1 MEEKKEASKHHEHP
15 AHHEHEVHH
24 EHHEK
29 NEFKIDNNPDEMIS
43 KFNHKMKKNPWMPVS
58 FVLGII
64 VIILLVVVLL
74 LANGAGAKTVTAD
87 TAGKNVVAF
96 AESQGLSATVI
107 NTSVSGPFYE
117 VTLSMNGQTFPVYV
131 TKDGKQMATSLI
143 PLAATTNSS
152 ATNPNTNTPAAD
164 VPKLAKPVVRA
175 FIFSYCPYGTQ
186 FEKALVPAYNLLKNK
201 ADIDIVA
208 IGAMHGEFE
217 HVESLRQIC
226 IEKNYGKDKL
236 FSYLKQFNE
245 NSEIG
250 ACSGTDTCVNPL
262 IQKIYTSL
270 AIDKTKIETC
280 MTKDAPALY
289 DLQGKQA
296 SELGISGSPTFVING
311 VEVSVDR
318 TPNAIKTAIC
328 NAFTTAPAEC
338 SQNLSTTALSAGFG
352 GSAGTSTGASC

>member
-1 MEEKKEASKHHEHP
+1 MEEKKEASKHHE
-15 AHHEHEVHH
+15 HHEHEVHH

-74 LANGAGAKTVTAD
+74 VANGVVGTKTVTAD
-87 TAGKNVVAF
+87 VAGKNVVAF
-96 AESQGLSATVI
+96 AESQGLSATII

-143 PLAATTNSS
+143 PLAASNNS
-152 ATNPNTNTPAAD
+152 ATNTNTNTPAAD
-164 VPKLAKPVVRA
+164 VPKTAKPKVQA
-175 FIFSYCPYGTQ
+175 FVFAYCPYGLQ
-186 FEKALVPAYNLLKNK
+186 FEKALFPVYDLLKNK
-201 ADIDIVA
+201 ADIDVVY

-217 HVESLRQIC
+217 HVESLRQLC
-226 IEKNYGKDKL
+226 IEKNYGRDKL
-236 FSYLKQFNE
+236 FSYLKQFDVNTE
-245 NSEIG
+245 LG

-262 IQKIYTSL
+262 IQKIYTAL
-270 AIDKTKIETC
+270 GIDKTKIETC
-280 MTKDAPALY
+280 MAKDAPALY

-311 VEVSVDR
+311 VEVQVDR
-318 TPNAIKTAIC
+318 TPAAIEKAVC
-328 NAFTTAPAEC
+328 SAFTTAPAEC